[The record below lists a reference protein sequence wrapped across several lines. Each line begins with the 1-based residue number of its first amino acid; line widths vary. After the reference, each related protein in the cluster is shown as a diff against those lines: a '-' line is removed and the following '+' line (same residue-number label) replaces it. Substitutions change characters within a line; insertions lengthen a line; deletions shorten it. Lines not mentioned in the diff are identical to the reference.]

1 MFFDTGAHK
10 GFIKN
15 VDTESLKLK
24 PIKKAPVHV
33 HVFGGETTVIESQV
47 VRYGLKFQDSDDYD
61 IITAKS
67 VPKIMEEVTAIINE
81 ETMEFETVEP
91 TLLLGMDK
99 LSDYILPGPHEIL
112 ENGFR
117 KIPTKLGPV
126 LCGPSG
132 RNKIDTEAVLFNLLK
147 PHLDPEIKSR
157 KSISSEDATKLLWLL
172 EGIGNAPEPPTPP
185 WSGFSCLLYRVYA
198 LPTTDNRIF
207 EIFHCIFEA
216 SLKFNLTYEDF
227 TEKNNSFS
235 HEFFLSPNKP
245 FTYNNIKLNFGSPT
259 KPDSTPSYFATDG
272 KKFVM
277 LSREDFDSSKHLKCP
292 SKKDA
297 LNFNCT
303 FMESIIRCNPAGNSE
318 NCHFDDQSIKEIFDN
333 EKNQLPIETPFEV
346 IYGDKEGVYYKP
358 IRYNGIILYLQLK
371 RMKIASTITKTSC
384 QVEPLGLTG
393 IRKTQVGVKFSYKCK
408 ASGKVAATISC
419 EDNLSFEVICD
430 ETGKART
437 KQLPIV
443 NQKNSL
449 NCSTLC
455 SGSTTFFTLDMKT
468 VEEFEDYEVYPISTY
483 EQARKHINKIWANL
497 TKIDVY
503 GVLLWFFDDAIR
515 IMVLVM
521 VIMVSFLIPLPY
533 LLPYLGCYCECLK
546 QCCLPRRVTK
556 SSEKKEI

>member
-1 MFFDTGAHK
+1 MEPRSQICLPLKDPSNKIIGMITIEAS
-10 GFIKN
+10 N
-15 VDTESLKLK
+15 VIYKCYPMVDNYSRDFKLHADSESRCHGHGSCVNDFCSKLK
-24 PIKKAPVHV
+24 PQDKVSELDGIANDH
-33 HVFGGETTVIESQV
+33 FGYSYCDES
-47 VRYGLKFQDSDDYD
+47 
-61 IITAKS
+61 
-67 VPKIMEEVTAIINE
+67 
-81 ETMEFETVEP
+81 
-91 TLLLGMDK
+91 
-99 LSDYILPGPHEIL
+99 
-112 ENGFR
+112 
-117 KIPTKLGPV
+117 
-126 LCGPSG
+126 CG
-132 RNKIDTEAVLFNLLK
+132 
-147 PHLDPEIKSR
+147 
-157 KSISSEDATKLLWLL
+157 SIFC
-172 EGIGNAPEPPTPP
+172 GCPP

-277 LSREDFDSSKHLKCP
+277 LSREDFDASKHLKCP

-297 LNFNCT
+297 FNFNCT

-346 IYGDKEGVYYKP
+346 IYGDKEGVHYEP
-358 IRYNGIILYLQLK
+358 IRSSGINLYLQLK
-371 RMKIASTITKTSC
+371 WMKIASTITKTSC

-408 ASGKVAATISC
+408 AIGKVAATISC
-419 EDNLSFEVICD
+419 EDSLSFEVICD
-430 ETGKART
+430 ETGKSRT

-449 NCSTLC
+449 TCSTLC

-468 VEEFEDYEVYPISTY
+468 VEEFEDDEVYPISTY
-483 EQARKHINKIWANL
+483 EQARKHMNKIWSNF

-533 LLPYLGCYCECLK
+533 LLPYLGCCCECLK